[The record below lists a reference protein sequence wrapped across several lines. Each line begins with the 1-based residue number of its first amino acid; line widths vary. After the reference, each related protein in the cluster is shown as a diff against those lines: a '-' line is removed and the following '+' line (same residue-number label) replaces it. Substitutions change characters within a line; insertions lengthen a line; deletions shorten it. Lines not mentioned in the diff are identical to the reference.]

1 MAALDPQAA
10 IASIFSILKTDSA
23 GTSVRAALGAG
34 ANSVIPRQ
42 TLADATLPA
51 SPFVVGAGGAITGD
65 RRQMRDL
72 FYTWLVY
79 DDPTTLWRRIN
90 AIVSLIEAAYTN
102 NPRIV
107 EGYVIHMASIGAE
120 TIDDALNRPYRSI
133 LLQVR
138 TRR

>member
-1 MAALDPQAA
+1 MAALNPQES
-10 IASIFSILKTDSA
+10 IASIFSVLKTDSA
-23 GTSVRAALGAG
+23 GTATRAALGAG
-34 ANSVIPRQ
+34 ASSVIPRQ
-42 TLADATLPA
+42 SLQLTTLPA
-51 SPFVVGAGGAITGD
+51 SPFVVGFSGAITGD

-90 AIVSLIEAAYTN
+90 AVVSLIEAAYTN
-102 NPRIV
+102 NPRLI
-107 EGYVIHMASIGAE
+107 EGYVVHMGSIGAE
-120 TIDDALNRPYRSI
+120 VVDEALNRPYRSV